1 MMVSYIFIGLL
12 STSVFVALCVYVI
25 LALCYRAES
34 KDEQRITYREFV
46 RISAVCP
53 EKWHLENEYVVY
65 TEMTNTLRDD
75 STRIYMKSYFDA
87 LRLNRLYKA
96 EKKKSKNSILDRERA
111 KLLKAWQQ
119 DINNYRDQYMD
130 ATKVYFGEGKV
141 L

>member
-1 MMVSYIFIGLL
+1 MGVIIITLLFSIVVGTLFAFI
-12 STSVFVALCVYVI
+12 I
-25 LALCYRAES
+25 LVLEYKSDSANY
-34 KDEQRITYREFV
+34 QRMTYKEFI

-53 EKWHLENEYVVY
+53 EKWHIEDGYVTY
-65 TEMTNTLRDD
+65 REDPNYWWHD
-75 STRIYMKSYFDA
+75 STRIFMKSYFDA

-119 DINNYRDQYMD
+119 DINNYRDQYVE
-130 ATKVYFGEGKV
+130 ATKVYFGKGKV

>member
-1 MMVSYIFIGLL
+1 MLLFAIGFAVSLMYIIF
-12 STSVFVALCVYVI
+12 ALF
-25 LALCYRAES
+25 YRSDAA
-34 KDEQRITYREFV
+34 DHQRISYKEFI

-53 EKWHLENEYVVY
+53 EKWHIEDGYVTY
-65 TEMTNTLRDD
+65 REDPNSWWHD

-119 DINNYRDQYMD
+119 DINNYRDQYVE
-130 ATKVYFGEGKV
+130 ATKVYFGKGKV

>member
-1 MMVSYIFIGLL
+1 MVYLIMLLFAIGFAVSLMYIIF
-12 STSVFVALCVYVI
+12 ALF
-25 LALCYRAES
+25 YRSDAA
-34 KDEQRITYREFV
+34 DHQRISYKEFI

-53 EKWHLENEYVVY
+53 EKWHLEDEYVIY
-65 TEMTNTLRDD
+65 TDARWETT
-75 STRIYMKSYFDA
+75 TIYMKSYFDC

-119 DINNYRDQYMD
+119 DINNYRDQYVE
-130 ATKVYFGEGKV
+130 ATKLYFGKGKV